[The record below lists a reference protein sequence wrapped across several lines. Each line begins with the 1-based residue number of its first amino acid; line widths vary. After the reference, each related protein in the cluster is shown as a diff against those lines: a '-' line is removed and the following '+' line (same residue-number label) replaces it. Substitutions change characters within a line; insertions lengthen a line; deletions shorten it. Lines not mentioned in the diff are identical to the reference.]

1 MPAATMTSQQ
11 SLPRLVRLR
20 PARRSAPALP
30 PPDPLLSSH
39 RPPPLAAEWKGSWLA
54 TPFLRKRSRSHL
66 TVSQS
71 SPCRAGTMAFAVS
84 PFPTSTPSSPAGKSG
99 RTHAALRRHLPCN
112 VVRISDGLV
121 CPRPSLHMLI
131 MIQALIAPL
140 RSQLSCRSFLFAAA
154 NKTKLTLSQRK

>member
-1 MPAATMTSQQ
+1 MTSQQ

-121 CPRPSLHMLI
+121 CPRPSLHTDHDSL
-131 MIQALIAPL
+131 PL
-140 RSQLSCRSFLFAAA
+140 FVQQLSCRSFLFAAA